1 MATLKIDLGLKSFEV
16 CDTDGNTLGT
26 IRFNPSDPGLLP
38 RWKDAEKRVRELA
51 STPEGEYDTADGL
64 AILNGLIDS
73 INWVIEKVNGISFTN
88 PFTGNTV
95 GFNFPSIGKIPY
107 LAQGAVIPPN
117 REFMAVLGDQSS
129 GTNIEAPL
137 ETIKQALSEVMTQ
150 QGGGDINIKFTGD
163 LAQLARVLQPVIERE
178 QHRRGTRLVKGVV

>member
-1 MATLKIDLGLKSFEV
+1 MY
-16 CDTDGNTLGT
+16 
-26 IRFNPSDPGLLP
+26 
-38 RWKDAEKRVRELA
+38 KRQ
-51 STPEGEYDTADGL
+51 
-64 AILNGLIDS
+64 IDS